1 MTKSASTFGAGLLL
15 FFILPLSVTAETVYI
30 DDKVMVG
37 LHQDNDID
45 STIIKLLP
53 GGAALEVLKR
63 DTAFTQVKEPGG
75 ASGWIDNRF
84 LVNSAPG
91 RAQILQAQEKVARLE
106 AELSALKGGQN
117 NISTSDNDNQKL
129 AALGKENEE
138 LKQQLHS
145 EQLKA
150 GELQAQAGELRNQLS
165 RESAG
170 AEPTDEQDASDAVT
184 GTTTGVDPV
193 AWLGLGTGNLGWRAL
208 LIGMA
213 VCIIIGLIGGAWLM
227 DWNYRRRHGGF
238 RI

>member
-15 FFILPLSVTAETVYI
+15 CFILPLSVAAETVYI

-37 LHQDNDID
+37 LHQDKDID

-53 GGAALEVLKR
+53 SGTALEVLKR

-106 AELSALKGGQN
+106 TELSALKGGQN
-117 NISTSDNDNQKL
+117 YTSSSDNDNQKL
-129 AALGKENEE
+129 AALIKENEE
-138 LKQQLHS
+138 LKQQLQS

-150 GELQAQAGELRNQLS
+150 GELQAQAAELRNQLS

-170 AEPTDEQDASDAVT
+170 PEPTDEQDTADAAT
-184 GTTTGVDPV
+184 GSTGVDPA
-193 AWLGLGTGNLGWRAL
+193 AWLSLGTGNLGWRAL
-208 LIGMA
+208 LMGIA